1 MKNINRIPKPI
12 AALIVVSLVAAA
24 VYASVSLGPF
34 QVNLTVGEPLSV
46 SPSSFDISLYAGE
59 SATKTFT
66 ITNAASVTINA
77 GISAT
82 VSAFPQD
89 GSADDVVLT
98 YSSSVS
104 AAPGD
109 TTVDVQMAMNQG
121 AVAGSYTVS
130 ITVTR

>member
-1 MKNINRIPKPI
+1 MKTLKKIPKPF

-46 SPSSFDISLYAGE
+46 SPGSIDVTLYAGE
-59 SATKTFT
+59 SATRTFT

-77 GISAT
+77 LVTASVTSMPDG
-82 VSAFPQD
+82 
-89 GSADDVVLT
+89 GSANDVVLT
-98 YSSSVS
+98 YSSAVS
-104 AAPGD
+104 AATGD
-109 TTVDVQMAMNQG
+109 TPVDIQISMDQG

-130 ITVTR
+130 VTVAR